1 MTGIP
6 TVLHVHE
13 IYGKLRYRFLGAM
26 GFFSICL
33 EHIIFWLLRFDKY
46 LCVSNYTKNNLRIA
60 YGIRDDKLLTVYN
73 AIDYE
78 FRKPAILNENLREQ
92 YHIEDKKIVLFF
104 GRPGV
109 AKGLDDVI
117 QSIPKVIDADKS
129 IHYVLVVPQD
139 TKKKVGFIPWTI
151 DESKYEHIM
160 RHYNA
165 NITMIPGAK
174 RDILKAWV
182 QTADLVVLP
191 SHAEGFGFAIAEV
204 CAMDKPLIT
213 TNVSAI
219 PEVVSGEVMFVEP
232 GSPKQI
238 ASTITAYFNGTAEI
252 HHIPQKIFTWD
263 KCIASVL
270 EVYNSLFRSHKP
282 KLK

>member
-1 MTGIP
+1 
-6 TVLHVHE
+6 
-13 IYGKLRYRFLGAM
+13 
-26 GFFSICL
+26 
-33 EHIIFWLLRFDKY
+33 
-46 LCVSNYTKNNLRIA
+46 
-60 YGIRDDKLLTVYN
+60 
-73 AIDYE
+73 
-78 FRKPAILNENLREQ
+78 
-92 YHIEDKKIVLFF
+92 
-104 GRPGV
+104 
-109 AKGLDDVI
+109 
-117 QSIPKVIDADKS
+117 
-129 IHYVLVVPQD
+129 
-139 TKKKVGFIPWTI
+139 
-151 DESKYEHIM
+151 M

>member
-1 MTGIP
+1 MRSIMHKRHILFVLEYFPPHIGGVETLFTKIVEGVLAEGHQVSIVTCRYSQELPSVEQYAENCKIYRVGSNRFNFAWHGLKKANQLCHAHHIDLIHATTFIAALPAGMLRRMTGIP

-33 EHIIFWLLRFDKY
+33 EHIIFRLLRFDKY

-117 QSIPKVIDADKS
+117 QSIPEVIDADKS
-129 IHYVLVVPQD
+129 IHYVLIVPQD
-139 TKKKVGFIPWTI
+139 TKKKVGFIP
-151 DESKYEHIM
+151 
-160 RHYNA
+160 
-165 NITMIPGAK
+165 
-174 RDILKAWV
+174 
-182 QTADLVVLP
+182 
-191 SHAEGFGFAIAEV
+191 
-204 CAMDKPLIT
+204 
-213 TNVSAI
+213 
-219 PEVVSGEVMFVEP
+219 
-232 GSPKQI
+232 
-238 ASTITAYFNGTAEI
+238 
-252 HHIPQKIFTWD
+252 
-263 KCIASVL
+263 
-270 EVYNSLFRSHKP
+270 
-282 KLK
+282 